1 MKSRVILIFLFLM
14 AYIPV
19 AFGKGDCNP
28 DSTKVFTSR
37 GFAYTASAYKREGLV
52 LKDGIYIISIS
63 SDNFRHTQKLI
74 IG

>member
-28 DSTKVFTSR
+28 DSTKFLLHGDLPTPLQPI
-37 GFAYTASAYKREGLV
+37 KEKGL
-52 LKDGIYIISIS
+52 
-63 SDNFRHTQKLI
+63 F
-74 IG
+74 